1 MIDPMAF
8 ASPQQRQKLAEMQE
22 VTRNISYVVHTE
34 DDENRIEVTLE
45 SEDPEAILVIP
56 QIREAVVDSI
66 TQTLYTMFAMSGKRR

>member
-22 VTRNISYVVHTE
+22 VTRHITYIVHTE
-34 DDENRIEVTLE
+34 DEANRVEVTLE
-45 SEDPEAILVIP
+45 SDDPQAISVIP

>member
-8 ASPQQRQKLAEMQE
+8 ASPQQRQKLAEMQA
-22 VTRNISYVVHTE
+22 VTRNITYIVHTE
-34 DDENRIEVTLE
+34 DEANRVEVTLE
-45 SEDPEAILVIP
+45 SEDPQAAQVIP